1 MKKVLKNKKLIY
13 GIMTLIIL
21 LGIIA
26 TYVFRLNFT
35 LEYSQNTKINV
46 YIGKEYNLADIQNI
60 AEEVFGTKEIN
71 YQEIERFGEAVSI
84 TVKEASD
91 EQITNLTNKI
101 KEKYELESTEGL
113 IQTTK
118 IGHLRGRDIVKPYI
132 VPMVITTVLILA
144 YVGIRYTNLGV
155 YKTIFTLLA
164 RLIYSEAL
172 YLSIIAIARLT
183 ISVYTMPV
191 AIGLYILVTIVTVAG
206 YQKRLDK
213 ISEEAS
219 K

>member
-13 GIMTLIIL
+13 GIMTLIII

-35 LEYSQNTKINV
+35 LEYSQNTRIDV
-46 YIGKEYNLADIQNI
+46 YIGKEYNVEDIQTI
-60 AEEVFGTKEIN
+60 AEEVFGTKEIH
-71 YQEIERFGEAVSI
+71 YQEIEKFNEAVSI

-91 EQITNLTNKI
+91 EQIENLTNKI

-113 IQTTK
+113 IQTNE

-132 VPMVITTVLILA
+132 VPMVITTVIILA

-164 RLIYSEAL
+164 RLIYAEAL
-172 YLSIIAIARLT
+172 LLSIIAIARLP
-183 ISVYTMPV
+183 IGAYTMPV
-191 AIGLYILVTIVTVAG
+191 AIGIYILVTMVTVAG
-206 YQKRLDK
+206 YQKRLEK
-213 ISEEAS
+213 INAEE
-219 K
+219 KK

>member
-13 GIMTLIIL
+13 GIMTVIII

-35 LEYSQNTKINV
+35 LEYSKNTRINV
-46 YIGKEYNLADIQNI
+46 YIGKEYNVEDIQTI
-60 AEEVFGTKEIN
+60 AEEVFGTKDIY
-71 YQEIERFGEAVSI
+71 YQEIERFNEAVSI

-91 EQITNLTNKI
+91 EQIENLTNKI

-113 IQTTK
+113 IQTNE

-132 VPMVITTVLILA
+132 IPMVITTVIILA

-164 RLIYSEAL
+164 RLVYSEAL
-172 YLSIIAIARLT
+172 YLSIIAIARLP
-183 ISVYTMPV
+183 IGVYTMPI
-191 AIGLYILVTIVTVAG
+191 AIALYILVTMLTVAG
-206 YQKRLDK
+206 YQKRLEK
-213 ISEEAS
+213 ISAEE
-219 K
+219 KK

>member
-13 GIMTLIIL
+13 GIMTLIII

-46 YIGKEYNLADIQNI
+46 YIGKEYNIADIQTI
-60 AEEVFGTKEIN
+60 AEEVFGTKQIA
-71 YQEIERFGEAVSI
+71 YQEIERFNEAVSI

-206 YQKRLDK
+206 YQKRLEK
-213 ISEEAS
+213 ISAEDS

>member
-13 GIMTLIIL
+13 GIMTVIII

-35 LEYSQNTKINV
+35 LEYSKNTRINV
-46 YIGKEYNLADIQNI
+46 YIGKEYNVEDIQTI
-60 AEEVFGTKEIN
+60 AEEVFGTKDIY
-71 YQEIERFGEAVSI
+71 YQEIERFNEAVSI

-113 IQTTK
+113 IQTNE
-118 IGHLRGRDIVKPYI
+118 IGHLRGTDIVKPYI
-132 VPMVITTVLILA
+132 IPMVITTVIILA

-164 RLIYSEAL
+164 RLIYAEAL
-172 YLSIIAIARLT
+172 YLSIIAIARLP
-183 ISVYTMPV
+183 IGMYTMPV
-191 AIGLYILVTIVTVAG
+191 AIAIYILVTIVTVAG
-206 YQKRLDK
+206 YQKRLEK
-213 ISEEAS
+213 ISEEES